1 MPVFSVL
8 VKDTNPVWFYC
19 ATGKHCQAG
28 MAGVINPPASTEK
41 TLALYKSAAASVA
54 LTGIP
59 NTAAGTGGDNNA
71 TDGGSGSA
79 TPPTSTG
86 SSSATNTSTG
96 LPDVATSTGTNAGST
111 LVASSA
117 FALVAA
123 AVAAVFTF

>member
-28 MAGVINPPASTEK
+28 MAGVINPPASTQK

-71 TDGGSGSA
+71 TDGSGSA

-96 LPDVATSTGTNAGST
+96 LPDVATSTNSNAGST